1 MAGKRDLDPGASP
14 QHFFGAEVRRSREAA
29 GMTLAGLGAQ
39 WCRVMPQLCRRV
51 EKRQVSSVPLSGS
64 PKHAM
69 RRSRRWAGGLPGSTG
84 ASLKWDG
91 PYPQWFE
98 DWVDAEG
105 RAAILRG
112 WEPLLVPGLLQTPEY
127 ARALFR
133 AWRTDDDEDKI
144 EQLVTARMDR
154 QRIFDRPG
162 PPSFWAVLDEG
173 VLRRRIGS
181 VKVMHDQLVRLA
193 DQGRTSRHQHSRDP
207 GRGWRARGAAGG
219 LRHRRTW
226 PVTRRVSST
235 SSRRMKGRPAG
246 TPVTVAKIVLTF
258 ETLRSEA
265 LPRGAS
271 RDLILKV
278 AGEYGRDLEE
288 VQLQRR

>member
-1 MAGKRDLDPGASP
+1 MPGKRDLDPGASP
-14 QHFFGAEVRRSREAA
+14 LHFFGAEVRRAREAA
-29 GMTLAGLGAQ
+29 GMTLAELGA
-39 WCRVMPQLCRRV
+39 
-51 EKRQVSSVPLSGS
+51 SVPCDASTVSRIESGLLS
-64 PKHAM
+64 PAERFAEACDEAFPQM
-69 RRSRRWAGGLPGSTG
+69 GGWFGRFYR

-91 PYPQWFE
+91 PYPRWFE

-105 RAAILRG
+105 RAAVIRW

-133 AWRTDDDEDKI
+133 AWRTDDDADKV

-154 QRIFDRPG
+154 QHIFDG
-162 PPSFWAVLDEG
+162 PNPPAFWAVLDEG
-173 VLRRRIGS
+173 ALRRIGGA
-181 VKVMHDQLVRLA
+181 KVMHDQLVHLA
-193 DQGRTSRHQHSRDP
+193 DTGERATIKIHVIPAEAGAHMGLLGAFAIAGLAGDAPGIVYLESPDEGQTTRDP
-207 GRGWRARGAAGG
+207 GA
-219 LRHRRTW
+219 
-226 PVTRRVSST
+226 
-235 SSRRMKGRPAG
+235 
-246 TPVTVAKIVLTF
+246 VAKVSLIF

-278 AGEYGRDLEE
+278 AGEYGRDVEE